1 MNLEPF
7 AKRERWTEE
16 RAWQWHAGQPWL
28 VGCNYIPRHACN
40 QLEMW
45 QAETFDADQI
55 EQELDWAEGLGFNSL
70 RVFLH
75 DLAWRQDPDGF
86 LDRVD
91 RFLAIAA
98 RHGIGV
104 MPVLFDSCWHPFPR
118 AGRQRE
124 PEPGVHNA
132 GWVQSP
138 GVAVLRDRRRFAELE
153 PYVKAVISR
162 FRADT
167 RVQVW
172 DLWNEPDNNN
182 AASRGCRDIANKGGI
197 VAPLLAEVFA
207 WAREADPVQ
216 PLTSGVW
223 QGPYAPLER
232 LAPWQRV
239 QIEQSD
245 VVSFHSYDPPL
256 RFRERIA
263 ELRTH
268 GRPLLCT
275 EYMARSTGS
284 EVGVI
289 LPIAKAERV
298 AAYNWGFVRGRTQTH
313 LPWSTW
319 QEPCEGGE
327 PPLWFHELLHADGSP
342 YRTDEVEVI
351 RRLTGAHG

>member
-1 MNLEPF
+1 MNAEQTGH
-7 AKRERWTEE
+7 RERWTREQ
-16 RAWQWHAGQPWL
+16 AWQWHARTPWL
-28 VGCNYIPRHACN
+28 VGCNYTPRHACN
-40 QLEMW
+40 PLEMW

-55 EQELDWAEGLGFNSL
+55 DQELGWAGGLGFNSI

-86 LDRVD
+86 LGRVD
-91 RFLAIAA
+91 RFLGIAA

-153 PYVKAVISR
+153 PYVRAVVSR
-162 FRADT
+162 FRDDD
-167 RVQVW
+167 RIHVW

-182 AASRGCRDIANKGGI
+182 VASRGCRDIPDKGGL
-197 VAPLLAEVFA
+197 VAPLLADVFA
-207 WAREADPVQ
+207 WARACEPAQ

-223 QGPYAPLER
+223 LGPCAPLER
-232 LAPWQRV
+232 MASWQRV
-239 QIEQSD
+239 QIEESD
-245 VVSFHSYDPPL
+245 VVSFHSYDPPAG
-256 RFRERIA
+256 FRTRID

-284 EVGVI
+284 EVGAI
-289 LPIAKAERV
+289 LPIAKAERI

-319 QEPCEGGE
+319 QAPCESGE
-327 PPLWFHELLHADGSP
+327 PLVWFHELLHPDGSP
-342 YRTDEVEVI
+342 YRADEAEVI
-351 RRLTGAHG
+351 RRLAGAHG